1 MLSLTHK
8 GGETMKKIIVV
19 DDNKMFLETLKDFVK
34 GMNKD
39 FKCVAFSNPEDAL
52 RYMID
57 EKEIYA
63 VVSDYEMPQMSG
75 LTLASKIIEAIP
87 TTKVIV
93 MSGHDTNYLRK
104 QVLKAG
110 IDENK
115 IRLLCKSNIINLCVL
130 LNS

>member
-1 MLSLTHK
+1 
-8 GGETMKKIIVV
+8 MKKIIVV
-19 DDNKMFLETLKDFVK
+19 DDNKMFLETLKDVVE

-52 RYMID
+52 RYAID
-57 EKEIYA
+57 EKEIHA
-63 VVSDYEMPQMSG
+63 VISDYEMPQMNG
-75 LTLASKIIEAIP
+75 LTLAKRIIEVLP
-87 TTKVIV
+87 VTKVIV

-104 QVLKAG
+104 HALKAG

-115 IRLLCKSNIINLCVL
+115 IRLLCKSNIINLSVL

>member
-1 MLSLTHK
+1 
-8 GGETMKKIIVV
+8 MKKIIVV
-19 DDNKMFLETLKDFVK
+19 DDNRMFLETLKDFVK
-34 GMNKD
+34 GMDKD
-39 FKCVAFSNPEDAL
+39 FKCIAFSNPEDAL
-52 RYMID
+52 WYAID

-63 VVSDYEMPQMSG
+63 IISDYEMPQMSG
-75 LTLASKIIEAIP
+75 LTLAKRIIEALP

-93 MSGHDTNYLRK
+93 MSGHDDNYLRK
-104 QVLKAG
+104 QALKAG